1 MLVRICPAVCGV
13 FLFGGAM
20 KTIRTALI
28 YSISAI
34 GIVLGVIAYT
44 GGMILI
50 NAPGWIWSK
59 ITGEPFNP
67 IGGPQ

>member
-1 MLVRICPAVCGV
+1 
-13 FLFGGAM
+13 M